1 MDQGDIWNINS
12 LCFRFLEEIKEK
24 GKIVIGAGG
33 VSCFK
38 VIS

>member
-24 GKIVIGAGG
+24 GKIVMGG
-33 VSCFK
+33 WRGEML
-38 VIS
+38 